1 MATFFDLPEVAQ
13 EKIYRF
19 LDIPSQTD
27 FFEAFNGTSHDHVLD
42 RIKVHRQEISCW
54 ICQIQQYL
62 TDFWPVSQPYS
73 DNGLPRGPMVNEPKF
88 ETRGFDF
95 LYKYLEE
102 KDGRVVYVPRD
113 RTNPEDIQKMNQIF
127 DAFVE
132 KISSVFKAKSPDE
145 LRAHIKLEHETPFFV
160 PKFFEMY
167 FKMQGNIFKK
177 KYISG
182 VWWNQ

>member
-1 MATFFDLPEVAQ
+1 
-13 EKIYRF
+13 
-19 LDIPSQTD
+19 
-27 FFEAFNGTSHDHVLD
+27 
-42 RIKVHRQEISCW
+42 
-54 ICQIQQYL
+54 
-62 TDFWPVSQPYS
+62 
-73 DNGLPRGPMVNEPKF
+73 MVNEPKF

-102 KDGRVVYVPRD
+102 RDGREVYVPRD

-145 LRAHIKLEHETPFFV
+145 LRTHIKLEHETPFFV

-177 KYISG
+177 KI
-182 VWWNQ
+182 